1 MTKLISNNFKLF
13 NAEQFIESFSEPSFD
28 VYYFYVGRHVPYTND
43 NVPPNIIDNVNS
55 TFVDPYETM
64 IYGKRITTSDIT
76 KMTTRHD
83 WASNTVYT
91 KYRHDSNTLFGTNFY
106 VVVDE
111 GATFSVFKCLD
122 NNNGQPSTYEPLSA
136 ETSADDD
143 FYITP
148 DNYQWKFMYSVP
160 SSTFS
165 KFATSTHMPVLVHAN
180 VVGNAVSG
188 SIDNIELTSTGNGYA
203 SYANGIFQE
212 VVVGG
217 NDTVFAIDP
226 SNASSNANFY
236 ANCALKVVSGVGSGQ
251 IKRITS
257 YTVSGTTRRVTVDS
271 AFSVTPTNASGYE
284 ITPLVTVVGDGTGA
298 TARAIVNSTSNTI
311 HRVEI
316 VTRGQDYTYATISIT
331 GNTGIINVATSNT
344 IQANN
349 ATAKAIISPK
359 GGHGSNAASELGA
372 HYVGVSVTFDSTLS
386 GGKVVD
392 ENDFRTVGIIKNAL
406 FSNVSLTISGGTGIF
421 QDEEVITQSNTGAYG
436 VVVSS
441 NSTVVKLSNAYGFFQ
456 TGNSTVNFITGG
468 TSTYTASVDGVS
480 QPTTYIDQTTKL
492 VATKVTATSFIE
504 DELVVQLDAN
514 ARYYSSN
521 NTVMRVTD
529 PKGTFSVSD
538 ISTTRFVDGSNSAA
552 RSSISAI
559 IPGDLVRNSG
569 DVLYIENFTPIT
581 KLIGQTESMRL
592 VLEF

>member
-13 NAEQFIESFSEPSFD
+13 NAEQFVESFSEASFD
-28 VYYFYVGRHVPYTND
+28 VYYFYVGKHVPFSND
-43 NVPPNIIDNVNS
+43 STPPTLFDNINN
-55 TFVDPYETM
+55 TFIDPYETM
-64 IYGKRITTSDIT
+64 IYGKRINTTDINL
-76 KMTTRHD
+76 MTTRHD
-83 WASNTVYT
+83 WAANTVYV
-91 KYRHDSNTLFGTNFY
+91 KYTHDSNSLFGNNYY
-106 VVVDE
+106 VAVDE
-111 GATFSVFKCLD
+111 GATYSVFKCLD
-122 NNNGQPSTYEPLSA
+122 NNNGQPSTYEPQAA
-136 ETSADDD
+136 ETSASDD

-148 DNYQWKFMYSVP
+148 DNYQWKFMYSIP
-160 SSTFS
+160 SATFS

-188 SIDNIELTSTGNGYA
+188 SIDNIELINTGNGYA

-226 SNASSNANFY
+226 SSASSNANFY
-236 ANCALKVVSGVGSGQ
+236 SNCALKIVSGVGSGQ

-284 ITPLVTVVGDGTGA
+284 ITPLVNIVGDGTGA

-311 HRVEI
+311 HKVEI

-392 ENDFRTVGIIKNAL
+392 ENDFRSAGIIKNAL
-406 FSNVSLTISGGTGIF
+406 FSNVSLTISGGTGLF
-421 QDEEVITQSNTGAYG
+421 QDEEVVTQANTGAYG
-436 VVVSS
+436 IVVSS
-441 NSTVVKLSNAYGFFQ
+441 NSTVVKLSNAYGFFA

-468 TSTYTASVDGVS
+468 TSTYTASVDGIS
-480 QPTTYIDQTTKL
+480 QPTTYIDQTTKF
-492 VATKVTATSFIE
+492 VATKISAASFIE
-504 DELVVQLDAN
+504 DEVVYQQDAN

-521 NTVMRVTD
+521 NTVMRVTNS
-529 PKGTFSVSD
+529 KGTFNVSD
-538 ISTTRFVDGSNSAA
+538 ISTTRFVDGLDSTA

-569 DVLYIENFTPIT
+569 DVLYVENFTPIT
-581 KLIGQTESMRL
+581 KDVGQTETMRL